1 MAKPKKGPAF
11 TIQPKRIAAFDA
23 LLGDDVAVADDQ
35 MDFLSENSV
44 GSLAF
49 LEKGEL
55 NIVDLVEKA
64 LEDRSLVPRDLKF
77 DDSAM
82 SVPPNFLE
90 WTTSPTYLKADPYLE
105 QALIGIRLFAEWCPR
120 CSNNEWLHIENHE
133 PQEGIAGIRK
143 NLVLLEHNKC
153 PKCGARRSEL
163 LKNGELDFYNELA
176 VNAGQRCVTGATPVV
191 TSGGIKPIHHMFIGH
206 TTPGFH
212 KARLGCAA
220 HNGTRIAQVKQI
232 FISSEEAVKCVVL
245 ENGMFIEAT
254 DDHPLRCVQGF
265 KHVKNIQAG
274 ESVQIVLGTN
284 SWGKVT
290 SPTNIFDAGIST
302 RTAALDYLTRNSLGH
317 DTEGTRVY
325 VCDSEQAQMAWSIL
339 LNAGF
344 MPDVHRHQHEFYVTF
359 DLTQECRPRSVY
371 LEVLEVHETEPQ
383 ITYDLLM
390 DGMPQFVAGGFLN
403 HNSGK
408 SVVTAMI
415 STYLTQ
421 KILMSQSPTG
431 ILGIDPT
438 TMLHGT
444 FVALTQKQASDTL
457 WTPYFQYI
465 SQSPWFQQ
473 YHEIIRRHE
482 RRYGV
487 EVMKIR
493 DTFVMYGHRNLVVYP
508 AGPDGRIL
516 RGRTRIFCLSGNSRV
531 NTNAGLVKIENNLTG
546 LSTRLG
552 SSSRNIKH
560 WVKTKL
566 ATNMRRVRLANGQY
580 IDLTADHKM
589 LAMLPEKRVWRRA
602 DLMQGEYAAVTLGGD
617 FPKQLLLTGPE
628 TSVPLREQY
637 IRRMYE
643 LGTFTT
649 DELCEGMPKF
659 KGLNSTR
666 AALVRAD
673 LLSKSRNGSFGPSV
687 FVVHGEL
694 SQALAVSADKT
705 SGIVRDKRDAFVCP
719 ERMTP
724 ELAHVLAYLVTDGN
738 YGKGKEFVYN
748 SQSLDKA
755 QHYQSCLN
763 TVFGVAFPIT
773 SYLSKTKQVVYRV
786 SIGIKEVKNFL
797 RHIGLDAASSRT
809 KRVPECIFR
818 SDRASVV
825 AYINTS
831 ILSDGG
837 VRYKGLYYYSE
848 SSELVHDVQQLL
860 LRLGY
865 YSVQNKT
872 RNAVTMTAE
881 CTALFLEQDYDGRDK
896 RQNKDF
902 LESLSDRQDNLGSQR
917 WFKLPYSDSYID
929 RSEGVVWT
937 RVVEVT
943 ERPNEWVYDVQVD
956 HKDHAFTANGI
967 VVHNCA
973 IDEVAYFDNDADSK
987 KVKAS
992 ASMVYGALDRSLA
1005 TVRSAERK
1013 QLASGYD
1020 NAFTGYF
1027 FNISSPVHARDKIN
1041 ELLRLS
1047 FGSKKILG
1055 IHAPTWKMN
1064 PTMPRDSE
1072 FLVEAFRRDP
1082 VGAARDY
1089 GAEAPMSANP
1099 FITQP
1104 VFIEKSIREKG
1115 RNMVVYQHHYIK
1127 FPNGKK
1133 QRYGSIVKAA
1143 TTTRPSIM
1151 AIDAGYTNNSFAL
1164 VVGSRNDNSVISV
1177 DCLVEI
1183 VPKPG
1188 IPLSYNKIF
1197 EEIIVPLCRARNVR
1211 VLLADQWQSL
1221 KLLQDA
1227 LAACSL
1233 DASDQYSLKYRDMW
1247 GVKTLLESDPPRIS
1261 LPRLQHADDIYET
1274 LKYDGDEY
1282 PWCFEGKPTEHLMMQ
1297 LQTVQD
1303 TGHSVLKNTG
1313 ATDDLWRAMALMTY
1327 GFECTEYDEYLV
1339 VKETKAI
1346 NRDPN
1351 RLGTMA
1357 GRRNVAQ
1364 SLSKTVGSMALGSVR
1379 TRRIGRN

>member
-302 RTAALDYLTRNSLGH
+302 RASALDYLTRNSLGH

-516 RGRTRIFCLSGNSRV
+516 RGRTRIF
-531 NTNAGLVKIENNLTG
+531 A
-546 LSTRLG
+546 
-552 SSSRNIKH
+552 
-560 WVKTKL
+560 
-566 ATNMRRVRLANGQY
+566 
-580 IDLTADHKM
+580 
-589 LAMLPEKRVWRRA
+589 
-602 DLMQGEYAAVTLGGD
+602 
-617 FPKQLLLTGPE
+617 
-628 TSVPLREQY
+628 
-637 IRRMYE
+637 
-643 LGTFTT
+643 
-649 DELCEGMPKF
+649 
-659 KGLNSTR
+659 
-666 AALVRAD
+666 
-673 LLSKSRNGSFGPSV
+673 
-687 FVVHGEL
+687 
-694 SQALAVSADKT
+694 
-705 SGIVRDKRDAFVCP
+705 
-719 ERMTP
+719 
-724 ELAHVLAYLVTDGN
+724 
-738 YGKGKEFVYN
+738 
-748 SQSLDKA
+748 
-755 QHYQSCLN
+755 
-763 TVFGVAFPIT
+763 
-773 SYLSKTKQVVYRV
+773 
-786 SIGIKEVKNFL
+786 
-797 RHIGLDAASSRT
+797 
-809 KRVPECIFR
+809 
-818 SDRASVV
+818 
-825 AYINTS
+825 
-831 ILSDGG
+831 
-837 VRYKGLYYYSE
+837 
-848 SSELVHDVQQLL
+848 
-860 LRLGY
+860 
-865 YSVQNKT
+865 
-872 RNAVTMTAE
+872 
-881 CTALFLEQDYDGRDK
+881 
-896 RQNKDF
+896 
-902 LESLSDRQDNLGSQR
+902 
-917 WFKLPYSDSYID
+917 
-929 RSEGVVWT
+929 
-937 RVVEVT
+937 
-943 ERPNEWVYDVQVD
+943 
-956 HKDHAFTANGI
+956 
-967 VVHNCA
+967 A